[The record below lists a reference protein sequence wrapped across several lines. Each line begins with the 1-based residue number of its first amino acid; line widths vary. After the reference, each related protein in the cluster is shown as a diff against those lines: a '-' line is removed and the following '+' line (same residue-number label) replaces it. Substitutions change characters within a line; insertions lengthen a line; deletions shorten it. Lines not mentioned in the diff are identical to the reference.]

1 MESGYKEGKKDVGE
15 KKPHSERIIKQNR
28 GVGSYAS
35 GNCGTGCMGNDLT
48 RKIRLHPRVVL

>member
-1 MESGYKEGKKDVGE
+1 MWGKKNHTV
-15 KKPHSERIIKQNR
+15 ERIIKQNR